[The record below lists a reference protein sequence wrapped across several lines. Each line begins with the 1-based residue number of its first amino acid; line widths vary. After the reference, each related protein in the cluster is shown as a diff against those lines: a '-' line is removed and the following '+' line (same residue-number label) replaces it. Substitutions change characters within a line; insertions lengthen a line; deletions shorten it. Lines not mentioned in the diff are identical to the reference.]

1 MKAARVLQRGV
12 VGTTGGGGSSTSKS
26 RYPPLPNGWTAII
39 GIETHAQLCPDP
51 LLEAT
56 KVSGGKGASQGE
68 GGPSGSKLFS
78 DARLVPSGT
87 FGPAASTT
95 DAVSSNSLVT
105 PFDAA
110 YPGTLPRRLQQRS
123 VLRRNNGKARAEE
136 EPGGESSYGP
146 VHQAVRTAFALRC
159 KDINAASTFDRKHY
173 FYADLTS
180 GYQITQKYAPLAKN
194 GSISLRFEDG
204 HLPTKDDEVD
214 VEIECIQ
221 LEQDTAKS
229 THVQTSGAEAG
240 GQTLVD
246 LNRSGSGLMEIVSG
260 PSMRTPD
267 QAGAYIRKLQETL
280 RAIGA
285 SDGNMDEGSLRCDV
299 NVSVFRPHLKEPWGV
314 RTEIKNLNSA
324 KFVMQAIAHET
335 HRQVQRIEE
344 AEANGEVPRF
354 AAATQEISIGSPIVR
369 VLEQE
374 TRGFDEKTG
383 TTFRLRSKEEAPEYR
398 FMPDPNLPPL
408 TLSKS
413 FLDSVRNGLPELP
426 EAIRERLMDQY
437 ALSMREVN
445 VLLRASPPF
454 QPDSLE
460 CAERRA
466 SPSTAVGYFETLASL
481 VSPRVAINW
490 TINELMK
497 SLNANGLGFDACPL
511 SPEQLAE
518 LLTLVEQKRVTG
530 TVAKTLLPE
539 LIEKPELLQSSI
551 TSLLDSRGVLSE
563 LQAPPST
570 DGSTS
575 ANPSAASETALTA
588 LCSAII
594 EDFPTEAKLIRAGKH
609 KIIMKLVGEVMKRTR
624 GTADAVK
631 ARETFMDLLSSSD
644 Q

>member
-1 MKAARVLQRGV
+1 MKAARVLQKAAAGV
-12 VGTTGGGGSSTSKS
+12 AGGGASASSKS
-26 RYPPLPNGWTAII
+26 RYPPLPAGWTAII

-51 LLEAT
+51 LGH
-56 KVSGGKGASQGE
+56 GGDV
-68 GGPSGSKLFS
+68 GPSGSKLFS

-87 FGPAASTT
+87 FGPA
-95 DAVSSNSLVT
+95 SSSAESVPPNSLVT

-123 VLRRNNGKARAEE
+123 FQERNTGKVKAEKGGHAEE
-136 EPGGESSYGP
+136 ASFGP
-146 VHQAVRTAFALRC
+146 VHQAVRTALALRC
-159 KDINAASTFDRKHY
+159 TDINPASTFDRKHY

-194 GSISLRFEDG
+194 GSISLQFEDG
-204 HLPTKDDEVD
+204 YLPTKDDELD

-229 THVQTSGAEAG
+229 THVQGSPGVEGGVAES
-240 GQTLVD
+240 QTLID

-267 QAGAYIRKLQETL
+267 QAGAYIRKLQEIL
-280 RAIGA
+280 RAVGA

-314 RTEIKNLNSA
+314 RTEVKNLNSA

-344 AEANGEVPRF
+344 AEASGELDQSPTTSVEG
-354 AAATQEISIGSPIVR
+354 TIGHRVVR

-408 TLSKS
+408 TLSKD
-413 FLDSVRNGLPELP
+413 FLDSVQRTLPELP
-426 EAIRERLMDQY
+426 EATRERLMQKY
-437 ALSMREVN
+437 ALSVREAN
-445 VLLRASPPF
+445 VLLRASPSF
-454 QPDSLE
+454 QPAGLGRSE
-460 CAERRA
+460 QRT
-466 SPSTAVGYFETLASL
+466 SPSTAVAYFETLASL
-481 VSPRVAINW
+481 VNPRVAINW

-497 SLNANGLGFDACPL
+497 SLNSHGIGFESCPL
-511 SPEQLAE
+511 APNQLAE
-518 LLTLVEQKRVTG
+518 LLTLVEQRRVTG

-539 LIEKPELLQSSI
+539 LIERPELLKESLS
-551 TSLLDSRGVLSE
+551 SLLEYRGVLAES
-563 LQAPPST
+563 QASST
-570 DGSTS
+570 TDSDTSTS
-575 ANPSAASETALTA
+575 SGGGSDTKLTM
-588 LCSAII
+588 LCSTMI

-631 ARETFMDLLSSSD
+631 ARETFTDLLQPD
-644 Q
+644 PDP